1 MVQKA
6 SNFGIPV
13 GFLSSMRSRIQIV
26 VSALLLAIL
35 FGGFALPTHAQK
47 INKRLIL
54 TDGSYQ
60 AASQWQIQGD
70 RVHYFSS
77 ERHEWED
84 IPKSLIDWK
93 ATDDYNSGKSS
104 LKSSNPAL
112 SQEMQ
117 KEAADEAAERA
128 QEAAQTPTVAPGLR
142 LPSEGGVFILDKYEE
157 KPSLAEV
164 VQNGSELNKQ
174 MGRNILRA
182 AINPIATSAKQS
194 IELKGE
200 HARVQAHTI
209 RPTIYVDIDQDTQAQ
224 PLRVEDRFRLVR
236 VQTKKGNRIVGN
248 LKVSIIGRTSEE
260 TSAIKTDAERFSG
273 DWVKIVPLEDL
284 PPGEYAI
291 IEMLSAKSMNTYVW
305 DFGVD
310 PSAPP
315 NPSAWRPEPLKANST
330 GSEDSPVLIPK
341 KK

>member
-1 MVQKA
+1 
-6 SNFGIPV
+6 
-13 GFLSSMRSRIQIV
+13 MRKRLPIV
-26 VSALLLAIL
+26 VATLLLA
-35 FGGFALPTHAQK
+35 FVFAGGAVPAHAQR
-47 INKRLIL
+47 IDKRLIL

-60 AASQWQIQGD
+60 PASQWEIQGD

-77 ERHEWED
+77 ERHEWEE

-93 ATDDYNSGKSS
+93 ATEDYNSGKSA
-104 LKSSNPAL
+104 LKPSDPDL
-112 SQEMQ
+112 SEDMRR
-117 KEAADEAAERA
+117 EAAEEAAERA
-128 QEAAQTPTVAPGLR
+128 KEAAQTPTVAPGLN
-142 LPSEGGVFILDKYEE
+142 LPSEGGVFVLDKYEG

-182 AINPIATSAKQS
+182 AINPISTSAKQS

-200 HARVQAHTI
+200 HARVQAHTA
-209 RPTIYVDIDQDTQAQ
+209 RPTIYIDIDQDTQAQ

-236 VQTKKGNRIVGN
+236 VQTKKGNRVVGN
-248 LKVSIIGRTSEE
+248 LKVSIIGKTSEE
-260 TSAIKTDAERFSG
+260 TSAVKTEAEKFSG

-284 PPGEYAI
+284 PSGEYAI
-291 IEMLSAKSMNTYVW
+291 IEMLSDKSMNTYVW
-305 DFGVD
+305 DFGVN

-315 NPSAWRPEPLKANST
+315 NPTAWRPDPLKANST
-330 GSEDSPVLIPK
+330 GTEDSPVLIPK